1 MPCEFYFCV
10 TKLLGGI
17 MKRRV
22 VITGMGVVSPI
33 GSGDLFWENVKRG
46 TCGINFIESFDT
58 SDFSVKIA
66 AEVKDFDPTLYMEK
80 KESKRM
86 DRYSQFALAAAD
98 IAVKNSGLNVEE
110 VDSDRFGCIFGSAV
124 GGIHTIEE
132 EHSKLLAKGPSK
144 VSTFFIP
151 MMLSNMASG
160 LIAVKYQAKAVNI
173 STVTACAT
181 GANAIGESYK
191 RIQDGICDVML
202 AGGSE
207 AAITP
212 CSIAGFTALTTLSTT
227 TDINRAS
234 IPFDKDRHGFV
245 MGEGAGVMVLEDYDH
260 AVKRGAKIYGE
271 IVGYGATCDAYH
283 MTSPDPSSEGASK
296 SMLNAINDAGISP
309 KDVTY
314 VNAHG
319 TSTLYNDKFE
329 TQAIKNIF
337 KEEAKNIYVSSTK
350 SMTGHLLGAAGAV
363 EAIICAKALEDSF
376 IPATINH
383 VQTDPELDLNFV
395 PNVGIQKEFDYALS
409 NAFGFGGHNSS
420 LVIKKFRG

>member
-1 MPCEFYFCV
+1 
-10 TKLLGGI
+10 

-22 VITGMGVVSPI
+22 VVTGMGVVSPI
-33 GSGDLFWENVKRG
+33 GSGDLFWENVKKG
-46 TCGINFIESFDT
+46 TCGISFIESFDT
-58 SDFSVKIA
+58 TDFSVKIA
-66 AEVKDFDPTLYMEK
+66 AEVKDFNPTDYMEK

-98 IAVKNSGLNVEE
+98 IAVKNSGLDTEE
-110 VDSDRFGCIFGSAV
+110 VDSDRFGCIVGSAV

-132 EHSKLLAKGPSK
+132 EHAKLLAKGPSK

-160 LIAVKYQAKAVNI
+160 LIAVKYKAKAVNI

-260 AVKRGAKIYGE
+260 AVKRGAKIYAE

-296 SMLNAINDAGISP
+296 SILNAINDAKIEP

-314 VNAHG
+314 INAHG

-337 KEEAKNIYVSSTK
+337 KEESKNVYVSSTK

-363 EAIICAKALEDSF
+363 EAIICVKALEDSF

-383 VQTDPELDLNFV
+383 VETDPELDLNFV
-395 PNVGIQKEFDYALS
+395 PNVGIEKEFDYALS

-420 LVIKKFRG
+420 LVIKKFKN

>member
-1 MPCEFYFCV
+1 
-10 TKLLGGI
+10 
-17 MKRRV
+17 MKRKV
-22 VITGMGVVSPI
+22 VITGIGVVSPI
-33 GSGDLFWENVKRG
+33 GTGDIFWENVKKG
-46 TCGINFIESFDT
+46 KCGINFIESFDT
-58 SDFSVKIA
+58 SDFSVKLA
-66 AEVKDFDPTLYMEK
+66 AEVKDFDPVLYMEK

-98 IAVKNSGLNVEE
+98 IAIKDSGLDTEK
-110 VDSDRFGCIFGSAV
+110 VDSDRFGCIVGSAV

-132 EHSKLLAKGPSK
+132 EHQRLLSKGPVR

-191 RIQDGICDVML
+191 RIQDGICDVMI
-202 AGGSE
+202 AGGAE

-212 CSIAGFTALTTLSTT
+212 CSIAGFTVLTTLSTT

-245 MGEGAGVMVLEDYDH
+245 MGEGAGLMVLEDYEH
-260 AVKRGAKIYGE
+260 ALKRGARIYGE
-271 IVGYGATCDAYH
+271 IAGYGATCDAYH
-283 MTSPDPSSEGASK
+283 MTSPDPSSEGATK
-296 SMLNAINDAGISP
+296 SMINAILDAGIQP
-309 KDVTY
+309 EDITY
-314 VNAHG
+314 INAHG

-329 TQAIKNIF
+329 TQAIKNVF
-337 KEEAKNIYVSSTK
+337 KEDSKNIYVSSTK

-363 EAIICAKALEDSF
+363 EAIICVKAIEDSF

-383 VQTDPELDLNFV
+383 AETDPELGLNFV
-395 PNVGIQKEFDYALS
+395 PNVGISKEFDYALS
-409 NAFGFGGHNSS
+409 NAFGFGGHNAT
-420 LVIKKFRG
+420 LVLKKYKG

>member
-1 MPCEFYFCV
+1 
-10 TKLLGGI
+10 

-33 GSGDLFWENVKRG
+33 GSGDLFWENVKKG

-58 SDFSVKIA
+58 KDFSVKIA

-98 IAVKNSGLNVEE
+98 IAVRNSGLNIEE
-110 VDSDRFGCIFGSAV
+110 LDSDRFGCIVGSAV

-132 EHSKLLAKGPSK
+132 EHAKLLAKGPSK

-191 RIQDGICDVML
+191 RIQDGICDVMI

-296 SMLNAINDAGISP
+296 SMQNAINDAGIAP
-309 KDVTY
+309 RDVTY

-337 KEEAKNIYVSSTK
+337 KEDAKDIFVSSTK

-383 VQTDPELDLNFV
+383 VETDPELDLNFV

>member
-1 MPCEFYFCV
+1 
-10 TKLLGGI
+10 

-33 GSGDLFWENVKRG
+33 GSGDLFWENVKKG

-58 SDFSVKIA
+58 RDFSVKIA

-98 IAVKNSGLNVEE
+98 MAVKNSGLDIEN
-110 VDSDRFGCIFGSAV
+110 VDSDRFGCIVGSAV

-132 EHSKLLAKGPSK
+132 EHAKLLAKGPSK

-191 RIQDGICDVML
+191 RIQDGICDVMI

-296 SMLNAINDAGISP
+296 SMLNAINDAGIEP

-337 KEEAKNIYVSSTK
+337 KEDAKNIFVSSTK

-363 EAIICAKALEDSF
+363 EAIICVKALEDSF

-383 VQTDPELDLNFV
+383 VETDPELDLNFV

-420 LVIKKFRG
+420 LVIKKIRG

>member
-1 MPCEFYFCV
+1 
-10 TKLLGGI
+10 

-22 VITGMGVVSPI
+22 VVTGMGVISPI
-33 GSGDLFWENVKRG
+33 GSGDKFWENVKNG
-46 TCGINFIESFDT
+46 TCGIDFIESFDT
-58 SDFSVKIA
+58 TDFTVKIA
-66 AEVKDFDPTLYMEK
+66 AEVKDFDPTQYMEK

-98 IAVKNSGLNVEE
+98 LAVKDSGLDTEK
-110 VDSDRFGCIFGSAV
+110 VDSDRFGCIVGSAV

-132 EHSKLLAKGPSK
+132 EHQKLLTKGPGK

-160 LIAVKYQAKAVNI
+160 LIAVKYKSKAVNI

-191 RIQDGICDVML
+191 RIQEGSCDVML

-283 MTSPDPSSEGASK
+283 MTSPDPSSEGSSK
-296 SMLNAINDAGISP
+296 SMLNAINDAGIEP

-314 VNAHG
+314 INAHG

-329 TQAIKNIF
+329 TQAIKKIF
-337 KEEAKNIYVSSTK
+337 KEESKNVYVSSTK
-350 SMTGHLLGAAGAV
+350 AMTGHLLGAAGAV
-363 EAIICAKALEDSF
+363 EAIICVKALEDSF

-383 VQTDPELDLNFV
+383 VETDPELDLNFV
-395 PNVGIQKEFDYALS
+395 PNEGISKEFDYALS

-420 LVIKKFRG
+420 LLIKKFKA

>member
-1 MPCEFYFCV
+1 MIYRY
-10 TKLLGGI
+10 LLKERR
-17 MKRRV
+17 MRRRV

-33 GSGDLFWENVKRG
+33 GSGDIFWENVKKG
-46 TCGINFIESFDT
+46 LCGIDFIQSFDT

-66 AEVKDFDPTLYMEK
+66 AEVKDFDPALYMEK

-98 IAVKNSGLNVEE
+98 IAVRDSGLDTEK
-110 VDSDRFGCIFGSAV
+110 VDSDRFGCIVGSAV

-132 EHSKLLAKGPSK
+132 EHAKLLKKGPGK

-160 LIAVKYQAKAVNI
+160 LVAVKYQAKAVNI

-181 GANAIGESYK
+181 GANAIGEAYK
-191 RIQDGICDVML
+191 RIQDRSCDLMI
-202 AGGSE
+202 AGGAE

-212 CSIAGFTALTTLSTT
+212 CSVAGFTALTTLSTS

-296 SMLNAINDAGISP
+296 SMLNAISDAGIRP
-309 KDVTY
+309 EDMTY
-314 VNAHG
+314 INAHG

-329 TQAIKNIF
+329 TQAIKSVF
-337 KEEAKNIYVSSTK
+337 KEYSKNLYVSSTK

-363 EAIICAKALEDSF
+363 EAVITLKAIEDSF

-383 VQTDPELDLNFV
+383 RETDPELDLNFV
-395 PNVGIQKEFDYALS
+395 PNVGIAKEFDYGLS
-409 NAFGFGGHNSS
+409 NAFGFGGHNAT
-420 LVIKKFRG
+420 LVFKKYKG

>member
-1 MPCEFYFCV
+1 
-10 TKLLGGI
+10 

-33 GSGDLFWENVKRG
+33 GSGDLFWENVKKG

-58 SDFSVKIA
+58 TDFTVKIA
-66 AEVKDFDPTLYMEK
+66 AEVKDFDPTKYMEK

-98 IAVKNSGLNVEE
+98 IAVKNSGLNIEE
-110 VDSDRFGCIFGSAV
+110 IDSDRFGCIVGSAV

-132 EHSKLLAKGPSK
+132 EHAKLLAKGPGK

-191 RIQDGICDVML
+191 RIQDGICDVMI

-245 MGEGAGVMVLEDYDH
+245 MGEGAGVMLLEDYDH

-271 IVGYGATCDAYH
+271 VVGYGATCDAYH

-337 KEEAKNIYVSSTK
+337 KEEAKKIYVSSTK

-383 VQTDPELDLNFV
+383 VETDPELDLNFV

-420 LVIKKFRG
+420 LVIKKYRG

>member
-1 MPCEFYFCV
+1 
-10 TKLLGGI
+10 
-17 MKRRV
+17 MKKRV
-22 VITGMGVVSPI
+22 VVTGMGVISPI
-33 GSGDLFWENVKRG
+33 GSGNLFWENVKNG
-46 TCGINFIESFDT
+46 ACGIDFIESFDT
-58 SDFSVKIA
+58 ADFSVKIA
-66 AEVKDFDPTLYMEK
+66 AEVKDFDPALYMEK

-98 IAVKNSGLNVEE
+98 IAVKNSGLNIENI
-110 VDSDRFGCIFGSAV
+110 DSDRFGCIVGSAV

-132 EHSKLLAKGPSK
+132 EHAKLLARGPGK

-191 RIQDGICDVML
+191 RIQDGICDVMI

-234 IPFDKDRHGFV
+234 IPFDRDRHGFV
-245 MGEGAGVMVLEDYDH
+245 MGEGAGIMVLEEYEH
-260 AVKRGAKIYGE
+260 AVKRGAKIYAE
-271 IVGYGATCDAYH
+271 IAGYGATCDAYH

-296 SMLNAINDAGISP
+296 SMLNAINDAGILP
-309 KDVTY
+309 RDVTY
-314 VNAHG
+314 INAHG

-337 KEEAKNIYVSSTK
+337 KEESKNIFVSSTK

-363 EAIICAKALEDSF
+363 EAIICVKALEDSF

-383 VQTDPELDLNFV
+383 VKTDPELDLNFV
-395 PNVGIQKEFDYALS
+395 PNVGIIKKFDYALS

-420 LVIKKFRG
+420 LVIKRVKG